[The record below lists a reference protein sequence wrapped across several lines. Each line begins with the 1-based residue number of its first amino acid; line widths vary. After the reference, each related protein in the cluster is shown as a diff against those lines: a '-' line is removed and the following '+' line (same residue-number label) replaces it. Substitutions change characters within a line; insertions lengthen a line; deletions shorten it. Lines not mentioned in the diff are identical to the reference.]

1 MSMAI
6 GLASTRVKTRQQIV
20 GLVDKKTYTPSF
32 VNQRVAMI
40 HHRIHRARMLRG
52 LSLEA
57 LAHSLGD
64 ISKQALN
71 KFEKGDSKPNSTRIL
86 QLAKALNVKPE
97 YFFRSDAI
105 QLAPLEFR
113 KLSKMSQ
120 ARQAS
125 VREKMHDHLERY
137 EALERCFD
145 ADTNVQVL
153 PAQSLV
159 VATAQEAEIA
169 AQQLRE
175 QLQIGHD
182 AIAHLTELLE
192 DNGIKVALLDG
203 PDDFDG
209 ACAATHDNQ
218 HVLIALNC
226 QRPGERMRFTAAHEL
241 GHWVM
246 APPED
251 MSEQDK
257 EGCCHRF
264 AGAFLYPQSRVL
276 QDFGNHQR
284 SRVYLAELL
293 NAKRRYGVSMQ
304 VALRRLKD
312 LDLLSDAGFRNAY
325 FEFSKHGW
333 RTSEPEALLPEQPRR
348 FESLVY
354 RGLAEDLFTP
364 SRAAEFLQ
372 CSLHE
377 LDPQLDRLPGHALHD
392 LSIYG

>member
-1 MSMAI
+1 MSMTSSLEPA
-6 GLASTRVKTRQQIV
+6 RVKTKQQIV
-20 GLVDKKTYTPSF
+20 GLVDKKTYTPRF
-32 VNQRVAMI
+32 VNQGAAMI

-71 KFEKGDSKPNSTRIL
+71 KFEKGDSKPNSTRLL
-86 QLAKALNVKPE
+86 QLAKALDVKPE

-145 ADTNVQVL
+145 ANTTVQVL
-153 PAQSLV
+153 PAQSLAV
-159 VATAQEAEIA
+159 GSVQEAEMA
-169 AQQLRE
+169 AQQLRD

-192 DNGIKVALLDG
+192 DNGIKVALLNG

-226 QRPGERMRFTAAHEL
+226 LRPGERMRFTAAHEL
-241 GHWVM
+241 GHWFM
-246 APPED
+246 ALPKD
-251 MSEQDK
+251 MSEKDK

-284 SRVYLAELL
+284 SRVYSAELL

-312 LDLLSDAGFRNAY
+312 LDLLSNAGYRNAY

-377 LDPQLDRLPGHALHD
+377 LDPQLDRLPTT
-392 LSIYG
+392 S

>member
-1 MSMAI
+1 MGMASRLTPLK
-6 GLASTRVKTRQQIV
+6 GGRVDHAAN
-20 GLVDKKTYTPSF
+20 LVDKKTYNFNF
-32 VNQRVAMI
+32 VNQGAAMI

-57 LAHSLGD
+57 LANNLGD

-71 KFEKGDSKPNSTRIL
+71 KFEKGDAKPNSSRIL

-113 KLSKMSQ
+113 KLSKMSL

-145 ADTNVQVL
+145 AETTVQVL
-153 PAQSLV
+153 PAQSLTV
-159 VATAQEAEIA
+159 SSVLEAELA
-169 AQQLRE
+169 AQQLRD
-175 QLQIGHD
+175 QLKIGGD

-246 APPED
+246 ALPAD
-251 MSEQDK
+251 MPDKDK
-257 EGCCHRF
+257 ENCCHRF
-264 AGAFLYPQSRVL
+264 AGAFLYPKDRVL

-284 SRVYLAELL
+284 SRVFMAELL

-312 LDLLSDAGFRNAY
+312 LKLLTDAGYMSAMI
-325 FEFSKHGW
+325 EFSRKGW
-333 RTSEPEALLPEQPRR
+333 RKEEPEMLACEHPRR

-372 CSLHE
+372 CSLDE
-377 LDPQLDRLPGHALHD
+377 LDPKLDRLPALA
-392 LSIYG
+392 

>member
-1 MSMAI
+1 MKSVSRLTRLQDEEFTRNAI
-6 GLASTRVKTRQQIV
+6 
-20 GLVDKKTYTPSF
+20 LVDKKSYNIKF
-32 VNQRVAMI
+32 VNQGAAMI
-40 HHRIHRARMLRG
+40 HYRIHRARMLRG

-57 LAHSLGD
+57 LANHLGD

-113 KLSKMSQ
+113 KLSKMPQ

-125 VREKMHDHLERY
+125 VREKIHDHLERY
-137 EALERCFD
+137 EALERCFE
-145 ADTNVQVL
+145 AETTVQVL
-153 PAQSLV
+153 PAQSLA
-159 VATAQEAEIA
+159 VASVQEAELA
-169 AQQLRE
+169 AQQLRD
-175 QLQIGHD
+175 QLKIGGD

-209 ACAATHDNQ
+209 ACAATHDKQ

-246 APPED
+246 DLPAD
-251 MSEQDK
+251 MLDKDK
-257 EGCCHRF
+257 ESCCNFF
-264 AGAFLYPQSRVL
+264 AGAFLYPKDRVL
-276 QDFGNHQR
+276 QDFGSHPR
-284 SRVYLAELL
+284 SRVYSAELL

-312 LDLLSDAGFRNAY
+312 LGLLSDAGFRSAY
-325 FEFSKHGW
+325 FEFNKHGW
-333 RTSEPEALLPEQPRR
+333 RTHEPEPLLPERPRR

-354 RGLAEDLFTP
+354 RGLAEDLFTS

-372 CSLHE
+372 CRLDE
-377 LDPQLDRLPGHALHD
+377 LDPALDHLTLRA
-392 LSIYG
+392 

>member
-1 MSMAI
+1 MQ
-6 GLASTRVKTRQQIV
+6 GLHRHFGNHQAVMTPIR
-20 GLVDKKTYTPSF
+20 LVDKSKYNKRF
-32 VNQRVAMI
+32 VNQEPGMI
-40 HHRIHRARMLRG
+40 HDRIRRARQLQGM
-52 LSLEA
+52 SLEA
-57 LAHSLGD
+57 LAKSLGD
-64 ISKQALN
+64 ISKQGLS
-71 KFEKGDSKPNSTRIL
+71 KFEKGDAKPNSTRIL
-86 QLAKALNVKPE
+86 QLAKALKVKPE

-145 ADTNVQVL
+145 AETPIQVL
-153 PAQSLV
+153 PAQSLP
-159 VATAQEAEIA
+159 VANEQAAEIA

-175 QLQIGHD
+175 QLQIGND

-192 DNGIKVALLDG
+192 DHGIKVALLDG

-209 ACAATHDNQ
+209 ACAATHDKQ
-218 HVLIALNC
+218 HVLIGLNRH
-226 QRPGERMRFTAAHEL
+226 RPGERLRFTAAHEL

-246 APPED
+246 ALPDD
-251 MSEQDK
+251 MAEKDQ
-257 EGCCHRF
+257 ETCCHRF

-276 QDFGNHQR
+276 QDFGSHQR
-284 SRVYLAELL
+284 SRVYMAELL

-312 LDLLSDAGFRNAY
+312 LNLLSEAGYRNAY
-325 FEFSKHGW
+325 FEFGKHGW
-333 RTSEPEALLPEQPRR
+333 RSNEPEALLPEQPRR

-372 CSLHE
+372 CSLQA
-377 LDPQLDRLPGHALHD
+377 LDPQLDRLPATA
-392 LSIYG
+392 

>member
-1 MSMAI
+1 MLLVKQELLAALANELEKLSPGA
-6 GLASTRVKTRQQIV
+6 GAKAAFESPKVAAHGDFASTA
-20 GLVDKKTYTPSF
+20 
-32 VNQRVAMI
+32 AM
-40 HHRIHRARMLRG
+40 
-52 LSLEA
+52 
-57 LAHSLGD
+57 
-64 ISKQALN
+64 
-71 KFEKGDSKPNSTRIL
+71 

-125 VREKMHDHLERY
+125 VCEKMHDHLERY

-145 ADTNVQVL
+145 ADTTVQVL

-159 VATAQEAEIA
+159 VANAQEAEMA
-169 AQQLRE
+169 AQQLRQ
-175 QLQIGHD
+175 QLHIGHD

-246 APPED
+246 ALPED
-251 MSEQDK
+251 MSEKDK

-276 QDFGNHQR
+276 QDFGSHQR
-284 SRVYLAELL
+284 SRVFLAELL

-312 LDLLSDAGFRNAY
+312 LNLLTDPGYMNAMI
-325 FEFSKHGW
+325 EFSRKGW
-333 RTSEPEALLPEQPRR
+333 RKVEPEMLTCEHPRR

-372 CSLHE
+372 CSLDE
-377 LDPQLDRLPGHALHD
+377 LDPKLDRLPALA
-392 LSIYG
+392 

>member
-1 MSMAI
+1 MNMASR
-6 GLASTRVKTRQQIV
+6 LAPLKHRHVHHAAGV
-20 GLVDKKTYTPSF
+20 VDKKSYNLKF
-32 VNQRVAMI
+32 VNQGAAMI

-57 LAHSLGD
+57 LANNLGD
-64 ISKQALN
+64 ITKQALN
-71 KFEKGDSKPNSTRIL
+71 KFEKGTSKPNSTRIL

-145 ADTNVQVL
+145 AETTVQVL
-153 PAQSLV
+153 PTQSLH
-159 VATAQEAEIA
+159 VANAEEAESA

-175 QLQIGHD
+175 QLKIGHD

-192 DNGIKVALLDG
+192 DNGIKVALLNG

-209 ACAATHDNQ
+209 ACAATHDSQ
-218 HVLIALNC
+218 HVLIGLNRH
-226 QRPGERMRFTAAHEL
+226 RPGERVRFTAAHEL

-246 APPED
+246 ALPAD
-251 MSEQDK
+251 MPDKDK
-257 EGCCHRF
+257 ETCCHRF
-264 AGAFLYPQSRVL
+264 AGAFLYPKGRVL
-276 QDFGNHQR
+276 QDFGSHQR
-284 SRVYLAELL
+284 SRVFAAELL
-293 NAKRRYGVSMQ
+293 IAKRRYGVSMQ

-312 LDLLSDAGFRNAY
+312 LDLLSDAGYRNAY
-325 FEFSKHGW
+325 FEFNKHGW
-333 RTSEPEALLPEQPRR
+333 RTHEPEALLPEQPRR

-372 CSLHE
+372 CRLDE
-377 LDPQLDRLPGHALHD
+377 LDPQLDRLPATA
-392 LSIYG
+392 